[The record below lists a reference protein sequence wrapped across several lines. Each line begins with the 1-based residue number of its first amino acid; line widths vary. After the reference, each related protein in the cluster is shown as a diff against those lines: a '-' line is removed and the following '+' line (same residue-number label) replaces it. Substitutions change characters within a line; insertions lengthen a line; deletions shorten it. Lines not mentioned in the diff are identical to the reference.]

1 MHSTF
6 ETPTKQLTPPPAPA
20 HEQRV
25 EMMRSEV
32 ELYVRDRRPTGLLLR
47 SVACLKGMT
56 AASIAN
62 ASGQPRGVVLD
73 MMKDHG
79 LAGIKEGA
87 LRKVAA
93 VLGIDLSTMRL
104 AQGHVHVF
112 DLRRL
117 KGVGKQE
124 CEQAMRAAGLL
135 VRGSIAARLSAELP
149 LKMRITGVVHHVAE
163 HTSSDGRVTQAL
175 FVSGRRHR
183 FDINAVPGGNWV
195 KTSESDST
203 VHIPNGELV
212 GHLLNQSLTVGEFG
226 DLFKGDQALTWNDVI
241 VASRVN
247 GISKAELL
255 DFIKSRAAEQ
265 DVRDLETARVEVLS
279 PRPVLALVGSES
291 WGTTRRLAAN
301 G

>member
-1 MHSTF
+1 MFH
-6 ETPTKQLTPPPAPA
+6 TPSYPTQQLTPPPAPT

-62 ASGQPRGVVLD
+62 ASGQPQGVVLD
-73 MMKDHG
+73 IMKDHG

-93 VLGIDLSTMRL
+93 VIGIDLTTMRL

-117 KGVGKQE
+117 KGVGRTE
-124 CEQAMRAAGLL
+124 CEQAMRAVGLL
-135 VRGSIAARLSAELP
+135 VRGSIAARLSVELP
-149 LKMRITGVVHHVAE
+149 LMMRLAGVVHHVAE
-163 HTSSDGRVTQAL
+163 HTSGEGRVTQAL

-183 FDINAVPGGNWV
+183 FDINAVPGGTWV

-203 VHIPNGELV
+203 VQIPSGELV
-212 GHLLNQSLTVGEFG
+212 GHLLAQSLTVGEFG
-226 DLFKGDQALTWNDVI
+226 DLFKGDQALTWDDVI

-255 DFIKSRAAEQ
+255 EFIKRTAA
-265 DVRDLETARVEVLS
+265 DLDARDLESAKVEVLQ
-279 PRPVLALVGSES
+279 PRPVLALVGSEA